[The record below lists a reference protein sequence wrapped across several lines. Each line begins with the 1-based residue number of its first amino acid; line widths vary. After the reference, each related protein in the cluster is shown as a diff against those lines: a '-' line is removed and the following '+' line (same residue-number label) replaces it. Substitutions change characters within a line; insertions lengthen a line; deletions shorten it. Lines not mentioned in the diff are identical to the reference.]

1 MTLQHAKILNANLV
15 VNVKKVSSTLM
26 VNASSPHH
34 VHASMLVKV
43 TKLVKLST
51 LNVKTAFVMLVVLSA
66 VLINRAGELVQ
77 FSEIL
82 ISLHLIISDLISKE
96 HAATFSLAQQL
107 VELEIGAGQ

>member
-1 MTLQHAKILNANLV
+1 MNLD

-51 LNVKTAFVMLVVLSA
+51 LNVKTAFVMLIVLSA
-66 VLINRAGELVQ
+66 VLINRARSFDQ
-77 FSEIL
+77 FSENPHFTSFDNKRFDFQETCSYIFAR
-82 ISLHLIISDLISKE
+82 S
-96 HAATFSLAQQL
+96 TTC
-107 VELEIGAGQ
+107 